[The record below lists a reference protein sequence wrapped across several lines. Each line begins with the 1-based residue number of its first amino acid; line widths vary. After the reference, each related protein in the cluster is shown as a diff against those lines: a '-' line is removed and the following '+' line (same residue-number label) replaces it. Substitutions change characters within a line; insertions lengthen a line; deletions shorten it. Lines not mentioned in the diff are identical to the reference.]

1 MHTEEIKSL
10 LLKYNQA
17 GPRYTSYP
25 PANHFTTDFTS
36 DDYLKSVKS
45 SDKNGNQSVS
55 LYFHIPFC
63 SRICFFCGC
72 TTNKLTGAEL
82 VERYID
88 AIIKEFRYIS
98 SFIDKRR
105 EVTQIHFGG
114 GTPNAIDSVYLKK
127 IVDSV
132 SSELKFSTNAE
143 IAIEC
148 NPAYLSKT
156 DVDALKSAG
165 FNRFSL
171 GIQDFNPE
179 VLKVVNR
186 EQSKLPVKELVDYI
200 RVDGKASVNLDFIYG
215 LPKQTVDSFI
225 DNMKMAAEIKPDR
238 LVTFSYAH
246 VPWVKKAQHILEKT
260 GLPSADIKLEMLVE
274 GYKYLTENGY
284 TAVGM
289 DHYARPDDSLA
300 IALEEGKLHR
310 NFQGYCTR
318 ETTGQVFAFGLS
330 AISQLW
336 DSYAQNT
343 KDLNGYID
351 AINSN
356 NLAVERGYRL
366 NDEQIIVRA
375 AINQLMCNM
384 NINFNTFA
392 AESGIDT
399 NYLKKLLQFSKSNF
413 AALENDGLVNVS
425 DTGIEVTRMGSFV
438 VRNIAM
444 AIDPFLE
451 SREGMYSKTI

>member
-36 DDYLKSVKS
+36 ADYLKSVKS
-45 SDKNGNQSVS
+45 SDSNGNQSIS

-72 TTNKLTGAEL
+72 TTNKLTAEEL
-82 VERYID
+82 VQQYIN
-88 AIIKEFRYIS
+88 AVIKEFRYIS
-98 SFIDKRR
+98 SSIDKRR

-114 GTPNAIDSVYLKK
+114 GTPNAIDSLYLKQ
-127 IVDSV
+127 IIDSV
-132 SSELKFSTNAE
+132 KSELKLNSNAE

-148 NPAYLSKT
+148 NPAYLDKS
-156 DVDALKSAG
+156 DIDALKSAG

-186 EQSKLPVKELVDYI
+186 EQSKLPVKTLVDYI
-200 RVDGKASVNLDFIYG
+200 RDDGAASVNLDFIYG
-215 LPKQTVDSFI
+215 LPKQTVESFLE
-225 DNMKMAAEIKPDR
+225 NMRMAAEIKPDR

-274 GYKYLTENGY
+274 GYRYLTNNGY

-300 IALEEGKLHR
+300 IALEEGTLHR

-343 KDLNGYID
+343 KDLRTYIENID
-351 AINSN
+351 GNK
-356 NLAVERGYRL
+356 LAVERGYRL
-366 NDEQIIVRA
+366 NNEQIIVRA

-392 AESGIDT
+392 AENSIDT
-399 NYLKKLLQFSKSNF
+399 DYLKRLLRFDISNF
-413 AALENDGLVNVS
+413 TDFENDGLVKVS
-425 DTGIEVTRMGSFV
+425 EDGIEVTRMGSFV

-451 SREGMYSKTI
+451 QREGMYSKTI